1 MSTRRRLSPVES
13 RLAALEAAR
22 AQLIQA
28 GPQSVTLKAVAARI
42 GRTHAN
48 LLHHFGSAAGL
59 QRELGA
65 YLAQNVCGSIA
76 DAFRQTRG
84 GESYP
89 RDVVDLTFD
98 AFDTGGGGAL
108 VSWMLASGN
117 EDALDPV
124 VESIH
129 ALVDEL
135 IAEDPAVAGVA
146 KALAQSTLTL
156 VLMAFGD
163 ALIGERL
170 ATSLGLERGEARDQ
184 AERLVLN
191 DLARHLS
198 TDLSP
203 R

>member
-1 MSTRRRLSPVES
+1 MSTRKRLSPEES

-22 AQLIQA
+22 AQLVAA
-28 GPQSVTLKAVAARI
+28 GPQSVTLKAIAARI

-65 YLAQNVCGSIA
+65 YLAQNVCKSIA
-76 DAFRQTRG
+76 EAFRLTRTE
-84 GESYP
+84 ESYS

-124 VESIH
+124 VETIH
-129 ALVDEL
+129 SLVDEL
-135 IAEDPAVAGVA
+135 STQPDAAGDAKAIAET
-146 KALAQSTLTL
+146 TLSL
-156 VLMAFGD
+156 VLQAFGD

-170 ATSLGLERGEARDQ
+170 AASLGLDRGIARER
-184 AERLVLN
+184 AERLVL
-191 DLARHLS
+191 DDMARHQAE
-198 TDLSP
+198 
-203 R
+203 RAG

>member
-1 MSTRRRLSPVES
+1 MSTRKRLSPEES

-22 AQLIQA
+22 AQLIEA
-28 GPQSVTLKAVAARI
+28 GPQSVTLKAISARI

-65 YLAQNVCGSIA
+65 YLAQNVCSSIA
-76 DAFRQTRG
+76 DAYRLSHDQEG
-84 GESYP
+84 YP

-124 VESIH
+124 VETIH

-135 IAEDPAVAGVA
+135 TAADPNAADHARAMAE
-146 KALAQSTLTL
+146 STLTL
-156 VLMAFGD
+156 VLLAFGD

-170 ATSLGLERGEARDQ
+170 ADSLGLARGEARDR
-184 AERLVLN
+184 AERLMLD
-191 DLARHLS
+191 DLVRHHAEKAR
-198 TDLSP
+198 
-203 R
+203 

>member
-1 MSTRRRLSPVES
+1 MSTRKRLSPEES
-13 RLAALEAAR
+13 RFAALEAAR
-22 AQLIQA
+22 AQLIAA

-65 YLAQNVCGSIA
+65 YLAQNVCQTIA
-76 DAFRQTRG
+76 DAFRLAG
-84 GESYP
+84 NGEEYP

-135 IAEDPAVAGVA
+135 SAEDCGVGGDVTA
-146 KALAQSTLTL
+146 MAESTLTL
-156 VLMAFGD
+156 VLLAFGD

-170 ATSLGLERGEARDQ
+170 AASLGLPRGEARDR
-184 AERLVLN
+184 AEKLML
-191 DLARHLS
+191 DGIARHS
-198 TDLSP
+198 GAKTT
-203 R
+203 

>member
-1 MSTRRRLSPVES
+1 MSTRKRLSPEES

-22 AQLIQA
+22 AQLIEA
-28 GPQSVTLKAVAARI
+28 GPQSVTLKAVAGRV

-65 YLAQNVCGSIA
+65 YLATTVCDTIA
-76 DAFRQTRG
+76 KAFRQTRG
-84 GESYP
+84 EEGYP
-89 RDVVDLTFD
+89 RDIVDLTFD

-124 VESIH
+124 VETIH
-129 ALVDEL
+129 SLIDEL
-135 IAEDPAVAGVA
+135 STVPDSMGDP
-146 KALAQSTLTL
+146 KAMGESTLTL

-170 ATSLGLERGEARDQ
+170 AASLGLPRGLARDR
-184 AERLVLN
+184 AERVMLD
-191 DLARHLS
+191 DLARHAS
-198 TDLSP
+198 ERTG
-203 R
+203 

>member
-1 MSTRRRLSPVES
+1 MSTRKRLSPEES
-13 RLAALEAAR
+13 RYAALEAAR
-22 AQLIQA
+22 AQLIAA
-28 GPQSVTLKAVAARI
+28 GPQSVTLKAIAARI

-65 YLAQNVCGSIA
+65 YLAQNVCKSIA
-76 DAFRQTRG
+76 EAYRLSREEDG
-84 GESYP
+84 YP

-135 IAEDPAVAGVA
+135 TAADPDAVDHA
-146 KALAQSTLTL
+146 KAMAESTLTL
-156 VLMAFGD
+156 VLLAFGD

-170 ATSLGLERGEARDQ
+170 AGSLGLKRGEARDR
-184 AERLVLN
+184 AEKLMLA
-191 DLARHLS
+191 DLAQYHGAK
-198 TDLSP
+198 TA
-203 R
+203 

>member
-1 MSTRRRLSPVES
+1 MSTRKRLSPEES

-22 AQLIQA
+22 AQLIEA
-28 GPQSVTLKAVAARI
+28 GPQSVTLKAIAGRI

-65 YLAQNVCGSIA
+65 YLAQNVCSSIA
-76 DAFRQTRG
+76 EAFRLTRG
-84 GESYP
+84 DESYP

-124 VESIH
+124 VETIH
-129 ALVDEL
+129 SLIDEL
-135 IAEDPAVAGVA
+135 STSPDSIGDA
-146 KALAQSTLTL
+146 KAMAESTLTL
-156 VLMAFGD
+156 VLLAFGD

-170 ATSLGLERGEARDQ
+170 AGSLGLARSGARDR
-184 AERLVLN
+184 AERLMLD
-191 DLARHLS
+191 DLARHAAA
-198 TDLSP
+198 
-203 R
+203 RVH

>member
-1 MSTRRRLSPVES
+1 MSTRKRLSPEES

-28 GPQSVTLKAVAARI
+28 GPQSVTLKAIAGRI

-65 YLAQNVCGSIA
+65 YLAQNVCKSIA
-76 DAFRQTRG
+76 DAFRLTRG
-84 GESYP
+84 DESYP

-124 VESIH
+124 VETIH

-135 IAEDPAVAGVA
+135 PAEDPETAGDA
-146 KALAQSTLTL
+146 RAMAESTLTL
-156 VLMAFGD
+156 VLLAFGD

-170 ATSLGLERGEARDQ
+170 AGSLGLQRGEARDR
-184 AERLVLN
+184 AERLMLD
-191 DLARHLS
+191 DLARHRGLK
-198 TDLSP
+198 TD
-203 R
+203 

>member
-1 MSTRRRLSPVES
+1 MSTRKRLSPEES

-22 AQLIQA
+22 AQLIEA
-28 GPQSVTLKAVAARI
+28 GPQSVTLKAIAARI

-76 DAFRQTRG
+76 DAYHLSRDREG
-84 GESYP
+84 YP

-124 VESIH
+124 VETIH

-135 IAEDPAVAGVA
+135 TAADPA
-146 KALAQSTLTL
+146 KAVEARAMAESTLTL
-156 VLMAFGD
+156 VLLAFGD

-170 ATSLGLERGEARDQ
+170 AGSLGLARGEARDR
-184 AERLVLN
+184 AERLMLD
-191 DLARHLS
+191 DLARHHAEKAG
-198 TDLSP
+198 
-203 R
+203 

>member
-1 MSTRRRLSPVES
+1 MSTRKRLSPEES

-22 AQLIQA
+22 AQLVAA
-28 GPQSVTLKAVAARI
+28 GPQSVTLKAIAARI

-65 YLAQNVCGSIA
+65 YLAQNVCNSIA
-76 DAFRQTRG
+76 EAFRLTRTE
-84 GESYP
+84 ESYS

-124 VESIH
+124 VETIH
-129 ALVDEL
+129 SLVDEL
-135 IAEDPAVAGVA
+135 SKQPDAAGDAKAIAET
-146 KALAQSTLTL
+146 TLSL
-156 VLMAFGD
+156 VLQAFGD

-170 ATSLGLERGEARDQ
+170 AASLGLDRGKARER
-184 AERLVLN
+184 AERLVL
-191 DLARHLS
+191 DDMARYHAE
-198 TDLSP
+198 
-203 R
+203 RAG

>member
-1 MSTRRRLSPVES
+1 MSTRKRLSPEES

-22 AQLIQA
+22 AQLIEA
-28 GPQSVTLKAVAARI
+28 GPQSVTLKAIAARI

-65 YLAQNVCGSIA
+65 YLAQNVCKTIA
-76 DAFRQTRG
+76 EAFRLTRG
-84 GESYP
+84 EEGYP

-124 VESIH
+124 VETIH

-135 IAEDPAVAGVA
+135 STDPEAAGDAKAIAE
-146 KALAQSTLTL
+146 STLTL
-156 VLMAFGD
+156 VLQAFGD

-170 ATSLGLERGEARDQ
+170 AASLGLSRGEARDR
-184 AERLVLN
+184 AERLMLD
-191 DLARHLS
+191 DLARHAAAKAG
-198 TDLSP
+198 
-203 R
+203 

>member
-1 MSTRRRLSPVES
+1 MSTRKRLAPEES

-22 AQLIQA
+22 AQLIEA
-28 GPQSVTLKAVAARI
+28 GPASVTLKAVSARI

-65 YLAQNVCGSIA
+65 YLAQNVCKTIA
-76 DAFRQTRG
+76 EAFRMARG
-84 GESYP
+84 DESYP
-89 RDVVDLTFD
+89 RDVVDFAFD

-124 VESIH
+124 VDSIH
-129 ALVDEL
+129 ALVDEMS
-135 IAEDPAVAGVA
+135 AEEPGA
-146 KALAQSTLTL
+146 KGDARAMAKSTLTL
-156 VLMAFGD
+156 VLLAFGD

-170 ATSLGLERGEARDQ
+170 AASLGLPRGEARDR
-184 AERLVLN
+184 AEGLIL
-191 DLARHLS
+191 DGLARHLGPKVS
-198 TDLSP
+198 
-203 R
+203 